1 MIRDI
6 AVADFTVTAFSI
18 IVETIERNV
27 ATGLALALTLNVAF
41 FTTGLTLTLN
51 VAFFTTGLTLTL
63 NVAFFTTGLTLTLN
77 VAFFTTGA
85 VLRTVRRRMSGF
97 FADSA
102 GLVQEH
108 WAHDFS
114 IGSGLV
120 FDKVAGIFR
129 FRTSGITT
137 HLTEGFGGDDG
148 TGGGGGGISGGGGRE
163 R

>member
-6 AVADFTVTAFSI
+6 AVADFTVTAFGI

-27 ATGLALALTLNVAF
+27 ATGLALDVSL
-41 FTTGLTLTLN
+41 FTTGLALTLD
-51 VAFFTTGLTLTL
+51 VALFTAGLTLD
-63 NVAFFTTGLTLTLN
+63 VAL
-77 VAFFTTGA
+77 FTTGA
-85 VLRTVRRRMSGF
+85 VLRTVGRRMSGF

-137 HLTEGFGGDDG
+137 HLTEGCGGDDG
-148 TGGGGGGISGGGGRE
+148 TGGGGISGR
-163 R
+163 RRHLYTIDCF